1 MQEILRTEFADR
13 TIIAISHRLSA
24 IMDFDRVVVMDHGEI
39 AEIDSPQALK
49 AREGSLFQVLTKAQA
64 QKEDKSLI

>member
-39 AEIDSPQALK
+39 AEIDSPQALM
-49 AREGSLFQVLTKAQA
+49 AREGSLFQVLNKAQV
-64 QKEDKSLI
+64 QKGDKSLI